1 MAILTFSDI
10 PKTHTRQELC
20 GWLMASYQ
28 GNTCVVDV
36 DRGKSHTDLLQ
47 NNVAIINSGW
57 ACHLG
62 RSDKIMTSSPHPT
75 VLNIVWQTSSA
86 RTLVGAFLSLH
97 LLSVQST
104 KYSGAP
110 ESILRN
116 LTRLCRD
123 DLRWGR
129 KWCRTRHQDLQ
140 RQTTLI
146 VKIVRIVA
154 WNIYSVARFKF
165 SALTN
170 GSWCDKTT
178 RHLALCGLSQVP
190 L

>member
-1 MAILTFSDI
+1 MAILTFYDN
-10 PKTHTRQELC
+10 PKTQTRQELC

-47 NNVAIINSGW
+47 NNVAINSGW
-57 ACHLG
+57 ACHLD

-97 LLSVQST
+97 VLSVQST
-104 KYSGAP
+104 KYSGVP

-123 DLRWGR
+123 DLKWGR

-140 RQTTLI
+140 RLND
-146 VKIVRIVA
+146 A
-154 WNIYSVARFKF
+154 H
-165 SALTN
+165 
-170 GSWCDKTT
+170 C
-178 RHLALCGLSQVP
+178 
-190 L
+190 